1 MKHKVLIL
9 GTLGEFTEL
18 VKKAK
23 EKGYETVVCDGYA
36 DGIARTYADKAYTI
50 PVTDVDAIALMCR
63 EEGVDGIITSFSDLL
78 LECMVKI
85 ADKAGLPCYLKP
97 EQLSWYR
104 DKSACRDVLDKLGLP
119 APGFRKISVELL
131 KQGSEEEIQQSI
143 ANLQYP
149 LISKPLDKYG
159 SRGIFIIHHSDEVRK
174 KALQTAEYTDC
185 QEILVEE
192 YNDGYEFNMMTWVM
206 DGKVNVIS
214 IADREKTEMEE
225 GMLPLSTRNVYP
237 SRFLTEVEKSATD
250 ILQNYI
256 RYTGQTE
263 GALSMQFFWKPGRG
277 IQVCEIAGRFFG
289 YEHELTDMVYGFQTE
304 ELLLDYLYEKDRI
317 KEMFHR
323 HDIHHPVKYGAVLYF
338 QGRQLQIADQTAACE
353 LAKEKCVVKPWIFY
367 KEGERVIE
375 YGPNPYLALYYIET
389 ENRRQLEKKTEK
401 FFSEMSI
408 RDPEGREVAYRNKIP
423 EYEKEKKQMIDFN
436 RPAFTGREF
445 DYIRD
450 AVQRGM
456 LCGDGEYTKRCSQWM
471 MDKFHVNHVMLTT
484 SCTHALEMAAHLC
497 DIKPGDEVI
506 MPSYTFVSTAD
517 AFVLKGAKIVFVDIR
532 PDTMNIDEKLIEA
545 AVTEKTKVIVPVHYA
560 GVACEMDTI
569 MEIAKKY
576 NLKVVEDAAQGVDA
590 YYKGKALGTIGDF
603 GCYSFHET
611 KNYTMGEG
619 GAILFNRDE
628 YVEKAEILREKG
640 TDRSKFFR
648 GQVDKYRWI
657 DYGSSYLPSELNAAY
672 LYAQLEARDQI
683 FAKRMEIYN
692 YYHKNLAHLAQEG
705 KIEQPYVPEECSH
718 NAHMY
723 YIKVRDIQV
732 RTRLIAYLREKG
744 ICSVFHYVPL
754 HSAPAGQKFGRFSGE
769 DVYTTKES
777 ERLLRLPMFYN
788 LDMEDVKYITDTIA
802 SFDGF

>member
-119 APGFRKISVELL
+119 ATGFRKISVELL

-317 KEMFHR
+317 KEMFHC

-389 ENRRQLEKKTEK
+389 ENRRQLELETEK

-423 EYEKEKKQMIDFN
+423 EYEKEKK
-436 RPAFTGREF
+436 
-445 DYIRD
+445 
-450 AVQRGM
+450 
-456 LCGDGEYTKRCSQWM
+456 
-471 MDKFHVNHVMLTT
+471 
-484 SCTHALEMAAHLC
+484 
-497 DIKPGDEVI
+497 
-506 MPSYTFVSTAD
+506 
-517 AFVLKGAKIVFVDIR
+517 
-532 PDTMNIDEKLIEA
+532 
-545 AVTEKTKVIVPVHYA
+545 
-560 GVACEMDTI
+560 
-569 MEIAKKY
+569 
-576 NLKVVEDAAQGVDA
+576 
-590 YYKGKALGTIGDF
+590 
-603 GCYSFHET
+603 
-611 KNYTMGEG
+611 
-619 GAILFNRDE
+619 
-628 YVEKAEILREKG
+628 
-640 TDRSKFFR
+640 TD
-648 GQVDKYRWI
+648 D
-657 DYGSSYLPSELNAAY
+657 
-672 LYAQLEARDQI
+672 
-683 FAKRMEIYN
+683 
-692 YYHKNLAHLAQEG
+692 
-705 KIEQPYVPEECSH
+705 
-718 NAHMY
+718 
-723 YIKVRDIQV
+723 
-732 RTRLIAYLREKG
+732 
-744 ICSVFHYVPL
+744 
-754 HSAPAGQKFGRFSGE
+754 
-769 DVYTTKES
+769 
-777 ERLLRLPMFYN
+777 
-788 LDMEDVKYITDTIA
+788 
-802 SFDGF
+802 

>member
-1 MKHKVLIL
+1 
-9 GTLGEFTEL
+9 
-18 VKKAK
+18 
-23 EKGYETVVCDGYA
+23 
-36 DGIARTYADKAYTI
+36 
-50 PVTDVDAIALMCR
+50 
-63 EEGVDGIITSFSDLL
+63 
-78 LECMVKI
+78 
-85 ADKAGLPCYLKP
+85 
-97 EQLSWYR
+97 
-104 DKSACRDVLDKLGLP
+104 
-119 APGFRKISVELL
+119 
-131 KQGSEEEIQQSI
+131 
-143 ANLQYP
+143 
-149 LISKPLDKYG
+149 
-159 SRGIFIIHHSDEVRK
+159 
-174 KALQTAEYTDC
+174 
-185 QEILVEE
+185 
-192 YNDGYEFNMMTWVM
+192 
-206 DGKVNVIS
+206 
-214 IADREKTEMEE
+214 
-225 GMLPLSTRNVYP
+225 
-237 SRFLTEVEKSATD
+237 
-250 ILQNYI
+250 
-256 RYTGQTE
+256 
-263 GALSMQFFWKPGRG
+263 
-277 IQVCEIAGRFFG
+277 
-289 YEHELTDMVYGFQTE
+289 
-304 ELLLDYLYEKDRI
+304 
-317 KEMFHR
+317 
-323 HDIHHPVKYGAVLYF
+323 
-338 QGRQLQIADQTAACE
+338 
-353 LAKEKCVVKPWIFY
+353 
-367 KEGERVIE
+367 
-375 YGPNPYLALYYIET
+375 
-389 ENRRQLEKKTEK
+389 
-401 FFSEMSI
+401 
-408 RDPEGREVAYRNKIP
+408 
-423 EYEKEKKQMIDFN
+423 MIDFN

-545 AVTEKTKVIVPVHYA
+545 AVTEKTKVIVPVH
-560 GVACEMDTI
+560 C
-569 MEIAKKY
+569 
-576 NLKVVEDAAQGVDA
+576 
-590 YYKGKALGTIGDF
+590 YKGKALGTIGDF

-672 LYAQLEARDQI
+672 LYAQLEARNQI